1 MSIDKK
7 SCENH
12 DPQGKLGPRWE
23 VEFLHKKIQSK
34 YKVDTVFMQKG
45 PKDLLGKYN
54 GYSCEELDRYCR

>member
-23 VEFLHKKIQSK
+23 VEFLHKKIYSK
-34 YKVDTVFMQKG
+34 YKVDTVFMQKRA
-45 PKDLLGKYN
+45 K
-54 GYSCEELDRYCR
+54 RFAW